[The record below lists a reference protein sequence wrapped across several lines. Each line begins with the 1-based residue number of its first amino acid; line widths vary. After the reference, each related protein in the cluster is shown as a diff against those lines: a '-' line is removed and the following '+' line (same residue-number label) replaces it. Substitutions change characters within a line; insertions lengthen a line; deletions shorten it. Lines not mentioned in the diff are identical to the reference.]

1 MDDKRNGDDYIR
13 LDPHRGTYFCA
24 LCKCCVGRT
33 KNVPVFVLERV
44 IRDHVNGNM
53 HRTLV
58 IQRRAAPVERGGG
71 YRGDVRR
78 DDDGRDG
85 RRRDFDNHRR
95 DDRGGGRWAD
105 AAPPS
110 LGHGSTRGRYGDR
123 EQRGGDGLCDAF
135 GRIRLQDPLGTEERV
150 NAQLNAQRSATTR
163 IHAETKVPAET
174 RADVQSKVETGGG
187 GGTNCIDGIRIDH
200 GYYVPTKCQRAAAPM
215 RMPSETK
222 VPAEARADF
231 TPKVE
236 AGGGG
241 ETDCIDDI
249 RIDHKDYG
257 PTKEQRVAAPM
268 KMPSETKLPA
278 ETRADVQSKVEAG
291 GRGPNCVDGIRI
303 DHGYYGPTKDVRE
316 TNGWKEKENIII
328 KPNCIHPYG
337 PSGGG
342 MISAKNVNS
351 LSLFRIDLMTGFDS
365 VERAESLRDAC
376 HAKCSMLHTVLDKIG
391 FRGSLVDENSNINGV
406 RCYKVVIKK
415 LHIAS
420 NDRYSIILEY
430 SAEVTFSEYRMR
442 KLLAIFSKH
451 RSAGFLEWLGGAKGW
466 KFDCP
471 TTEGASW
478 KKCAVI
484 QLNTLQEV
492 FKLFAIDSQKYFF
505 EGSQRMVWRKQ
516 NELTDVVNDI
526 RVWIETITPQSELTR
541 KMLRNSSTGPDSLVH
556 WAHHH
561 PVRSCAC
568 QYHFAVVVGTTHSM
582 SSLLGIS
589 NLEILSP
596 SDCCIG
602 INDVGTGGGV
612 WY

>member
-33 KNVPVFVLERV
+33 KNVPEQRV

-71 YRGDVRR
+71 YRGDNRR

-85 RRRDFDNHRR
+85 RRRDFFDNHRR

-110 LGHGSTRGRYGDR
+110 LRHGSTRGHCGDR

-150 NAQLNAQRSATTR
+150 NAMQQQRAAPTR
-163 IHAETKVPAET
+163 MHAETKVPAET
-174 RADVQSKVETGGG
+174 RADVQPKVEAGGG

-200 GYYVPTKCQRAAAPM
+200 G
-215 RMPSETK
+215 S
-222 VPAEARADF
+222 
-231 TPKVE
+231 
-236 AGGGG
+236 
-241 ETDCIDDI
+241 
-249 RIDHKDYG
+249 YG
-257 PTKEQRVAAPM
+257 PTR
-268 KMPSETKLPA
+268 
-278 ETRADVQSKVEAG
+278 
-291 GRGPNCVDGIRI
+291 
-303 DHGYYGPTKDVRE
+303 DVRE

-342 MISAKNVNS
+342 MISAKHVNS
-351 LSLFRIDLMTGFDS
+351 LSLFRIDLITGFDS

-406 RCYKVVIKK
+406 RCYKFMVKK

-420 NDRYSIILEY
+420 NDRYSIIFEY
-430 SAEVTFSEYRMR
+430 SAEEKFPEYRMR

-568 QYHFAVVVGTTHSM
+568 QYNFAVVVGIPHPM
-582 SSLLGIS
+582 SCLLGIS
-589 NLEILSP
+589 NSEILSP

>member
-150 NAQLNAQRSATTR
+150 NAQLNAQRAAPTR
-163 IHAETKVPAET
+163 MHAETKVPAET
-174 RADVQSKVETGGG
+174 RADVQPKVEAGGG
-187 GGTNCIDGIRIDH
+187 GGTNRIDGIRIDH
-200 GYYVPTKCQRAAAPM
+200 GYYVPTK
-215 RMPSETK
+215 
-222 VPAEARADF
+222 
-231 TPKVE
+231 
-236 AGGGG
+236 
-241 ETDCIDDI
+241 
-249 RIDHKDYG
+249 
-257 PTKEQRVAAPM
+257 
-268 KMPSETKLPA
+268 
-278 ETRADVQSKVEAG
+278 
-291 GRGPNCVDGIRI
+291 
-303 DHGYYGPTKDVRE
+303 DVRE
-316 TNGWKEKENIII
+316 TNGWNEKENII

-342 MISAKNVNS
+342 MISAKNVKS

-365 VERAESLRDAC
+365 VERAESLRVAC
-376 HAKCSMLHTVLDKIG
+376 HAKCSMLHTVLDKVG

-589 NLEILSP
+589 NSEILSP

-602 INDVGTGGGV
+602 INDVGTGGGA

>member
-33 KNVPVFVLERV
+33 KNVPEQRV

-71 YRGDVRR
+71 YRGDNRR

-85 RRRDFDNHRR
+85 RRRDFFDNHRR

-105 AAPPS
+105 AAPLS
-110 LGHGSTRGRYGDR
+110 LRHGSTRGHCGDR

-150 NAQLNAQRSATTR
+150 NAMQQQRAAPTR
-163 IHAETKVPAET
+163 MHAETKVPAET
-174 RADVQSKVETGGG
+174 RADVQPKVEAGGG

-200 GYYVPTKCQRAAAPM
+200 G
-215 RMPSETK
+215 S
-222 VPAEARADF
+222 
-231 TPKVE
+231 
-236 AGGGG
+236 
-241 ETDCIDDI
+241 
-249 RIDHKDYG
+249 YG
-257 PTKEQRVAAPM
+257 PTR
-268 KMPSETKLPA
+268 
-278 ETRADVQSKVEAG
+278 
-291 GRGPNCVDGIRI
+291 
-303 DHGYYGPTKDVRE
+303 DVRE

-342 MISAKNVNS
+342 MISAKHVNS

-365 VERAESLRDAC
+365 VERAESLLDAC
-376 HAKCSMLHTVLDKIG
+376 HAKCSMLHTVLGKIG

-406 RCYKVVIKK
+406 RCYKVMVKK

-420 NDRYSIILEY
+420 NDRYSIIFEY
-430 SAEVTFSEYRMR
+430 SAEEKFPEYRMR

-451 RSAGFLEWLGGAKGW
+451 RSAGFLEWLGGAMGW

-568 QYHFAVVVGTTHSM
+568 QYNFAVVVGIPHPM
-582 SSLLGIS
+582 SCLLGIS
-589 NLEILSP
+589 NSEILSP